1 MSRRD
6 QIRMTPDELTAYLDE
21 QKVVNVATIGPNGRP
36 HLAPLWYYPHESG
49 IATWTYGSSQKAK
62 NLERDPRAT
71 VLIEDGE
78 GYDKLRGI
86 SFEADVEVVTDTAA
100 VTRMGIELMQRYA
113 GAPPET
119 RIPAEGASD
128 QPGDPVPDELAGF
141 IGKQAPKRI
150 GLIFRPTKIT
160 SWDHTKLG
168 GTY

>member
-6 QIRMTPDELTAYLDE
+6 QIRMSPDELAAYLDE
-21 QKVVNVATIGPNGRP
+21 QKVINVATIGPNGRP

-49 IATWTYGSSQKAK
+49 VATWTYGTSQKAK

-78 GYDKLRGI
+78 SYEKLRGV
-86 SFEADVEVVTDTAA
+86 SLEADVEIVTDTAA
-100 VTRMGIELMQRYA
+100 VTQMGISLMQRYA
-113 GAPPET
+113 GAK
-119 RIPAEGASD
+119 
-128 QPGDPVPDELAGF
+128 PGDPVPDELTGF

-150 GLIFRPTKIT
+150 GLIFRPTKIV

-168 GTY
+168 GAY

>member
-6 QIRMTPDELTAYLDE
+6 QIRMSPDELAAFLDE
-21 QKVVNVATIGPNGRP
+21 QKVINVATIGPNGRP

-49 IATWTYGSSQKAK
+49 VATWTYGTSQKAK

-78 GYDKLRGI
+78 SYEKLRGV
-86 SFEADVEVVTDTAA
+86 SLEADVEIITDTAA
-100 VTRMGIELMQRYA
+100 VTQMGISLMQRYA
-113 GAPPET
+113 GAK
-119 RIPAEGASD
+119 
-128 QPGDPVPDELAGF
+128 PGDPVPDELSGF

-150 GLIFRPTKIT
+150 GLIFRPTKIV

>member
-21 QKVVNVATIGPNGRP
+21 QKVINVATIGPNGRP
-36 HLAPLWYYPHESG
+36 HLAPLWYYPHEPG

-78 GYDKLRGI
+78 SYDKLRGI
-86 SFEADVEVVTDTAA
+86 SLEADVEVITDTAA
-100 VTRMGIELMQRYA
+100 VTQMGIKLMQRYA
-113 GAPPET
+113 GAK
-119 RIPAEGASD
+119 
-128 QPGDPVPDELAGF
+128 PGDPVPDELADF

-150 GLIFRPTKIT
+150 GLIFRPTKIV
-160 SWDHTKLG
+160 SWDHSKLG

>member
-6 QIRMTPDELTAYLDE
+6 QIRMSPDELAAYLDE
-21 QKVVNVATIGPNGRP
+21 QKVINVATIGPNGRP

-49 IATWTYGSSQKAK
+49 VATWTYGTSQKAK

-78 GYDKLRGI
+78 SYEKLRGV
-86 SFEADVEVVTDTAA
+86 SLEADVEVITATAVVTQ
-100 VTRMGIELMQRYA
+100 MGISLMQRYA
-113 GAPPET
+113 GAK
-119 RIPAEGASD
+119 
-128 QPGDPVPDELAGF
+128 PGDPVPDELSGF

-150 GLIFRPTKIT
+150 GLIFRPTKIV

>member
-6 QIRMTPDELTAYLDE
+6 QIRMSPDELAAYLDE
-21 QKVVNVATIGPNGRP
+21 QKVINVATIGPNGRP

-49 IATWTYGSSQKAK
+49 VATWTYGTSQKAK

-78 GYDKLRGI
+78 SYEKLRGV
-86 SFEADVEVVTDTAA
+86 SLEADVEVITDTAV
-100 VTRMGIELMQRYA
+100 VTQMGISLMQRYA
-113 GAPPET
+113 GAK
-119 RIPAEGASD
+119 
-128 QPGDPVPDELAGF
+128 PGDPVPDELSGF

-150 GLIFRPTKIT
+150 GLIFRPTKIV

>member
-6 QIRMTPDELTAYLDE
+6 QIRMSPDELAAYLDE
-21 QKVVNVATIGPNGRP
+21 QKVINVATIGPNGRP

-49 IATWTYGSSQKAK
+49 VATWTYGTSQKAK

-78 GYDKLRGI
+78 SYEKLRGV
-86 SFEADVEVVTDTAA
+86 SLEADVEVITDTAV
-100 VTRMGIELMQRYA
+100 VTQMGISLMQRYA
-113 GAPPET
+113 GAK
-119 RIPAEGASD
+119 
-128 QPGDPVPDELAGF
+128 PGDPVPDELSGF
-141 IGKQAPKRI
+141 IGMQAPKRI
-150 GLIFRPTKIT
+150 GLIFRPTKIV

>member
-6 QIRMTPDELTAYLDE
+6 QIRMSPDELAAYLDE
-21 QKVVNVATIGPNGRP
+21 QKVINVATIGPNGRP

-49 IATWTYGSSQKAK
+49 VATWTYGTSQKAK

-78 GYDKLRGI
+78 SYEKLRGV
-86 SFEADVEVVTDTAA
+86 SLEADVEVITDTAA
-100 VTRMGIELMQRYA
+100 VTQMGISLMQRYA
-113 GAPPET
+113 GAK
-119 RIPAEGASD
+119 
-128 QPGDPVPDELAGF
+128 PGDPVPDELSGF

-150 GLIFRPTKIT
+150 GLIFRPTKIV

>member
-6 QIRMTPDELTAYLDE
+6 QIRMSPDELAAYLDE
-21 QKVVNVATIGPNGRP
+21 QKVINVATIGPNGRP

-49 IATWTYGSSQKAK
+49 VATWTYGTSQKAK

-78 GYDKLRGI
+78 SYEKLRGV
-86 SFEADVEVVTDTAA
+86 SLEADVEVVTDTAA
-100 VTRMGIELMQRYA
+100 VTQMGISLMQRYA
-113 GAPPET
+113 GAK
-119 RIPAEGASD
+119 
-128 QPGDPVPDELAGF
+128 PGDPVPDELSGF

-150 GLIFRPTKIT
+150 GLIFRPTKIV

>member
-6 QIRMTPDELTAYLDE
+6 QIRMTPDEISEYLAG
-21 QKVVNVATIGPNGRP
+21 QKVINVATISPNGRP
-36 HLAPLWYYPHESG
+36 HLAPLWYYPHEVG

-78 GYDKLRGI
+78 SYEKLRGI
-86 SFEADVEVVTDTAA
+86 SLEADVEVFTDTDTVAQ
-100 VTRMGIELMQRYA
+100 MGFKLMGRYS
-113 GAPPET
+113 G
-119 RIPAEGASD
+119 I
-128 QPGDPVPDELAGF
+128 QPGDPIPDELAAF
-141 IGKQAPKRI
+141 VLKQAEKRI
-150 GLIFRPTKIT
+150 GLVFKPTKIV